1 MSTVGSIGPAAR
13 ALERRERSAAA
24 APGTLRAVSDAPPP
38 VSAHFVNN
46 VLAAAASYI
55 DDEPETARDV
65 IAELGQFLSFRLR
78 DPAPVSLARELEHVT
93 TYVRLEQARF
103 PGRIDAKLPGTGGLP
118 AVQVDPASVQ
128 APLAAALGR
137 RLREVPGPC
146 AVALEGPSGDYVFAL
161 ALGGPNGAGQERIEI
176 RPAVRS

>member
-1 MSTVGSIGPAAR
+1 
-13 ALERRERSAAA
+13 
-24 APGTLRAVSDAPPP
+24 VSEAPPP

-78 DPAPVSLARELEHVT
+78 DPAPVSLARELDHVS

-103 PGRIDAKLPGTGGLP
+103 PGRIEATLPPAGALP
-118 AVQVDPASVQ
+118 AVQVEPASLQ
-128 APLAAALGR
+128 APLAEALGR
-137 RLREVPGPC
+137 RLREIPGPC
-146 AVALEGPSGDYVFAL
+146 SVSLRGPAGDCVFAL
-161 ALGGPNGAGQERIEI
+161 ELGGANGAAPEQIEI
-176 RPAVRS
+176 RPAVRP

>member
-1 MSTVGSIGPAAR
+1 MR
-13 ALERRERSAAA
+13 AGAT
-24 APGTLRAVSDAPPP
+24 GTLRGVSDAPPP

-55 DDEPETARDV
+55 DEEPEMARDV

-78 DPAPVSLARELEHVT
+78 DPAPVTLARELDHVA

-103 PGRIDAKLPGTGGLP
+103 PGRIEARLPDAGGAP
-118 AVQVDPASVQ
+118 RVQVAPASVQ
-128 APLAAALGR
+128 APLAEALGR

-146 AVALEGPSGDYVFAL
+146 SLALSGPDGDGAFALEVA
-161 ALGGPNGAGQERIEI
+161 GPNGDGGERIAI
-176 RPAVRS
+176 RPGAVT